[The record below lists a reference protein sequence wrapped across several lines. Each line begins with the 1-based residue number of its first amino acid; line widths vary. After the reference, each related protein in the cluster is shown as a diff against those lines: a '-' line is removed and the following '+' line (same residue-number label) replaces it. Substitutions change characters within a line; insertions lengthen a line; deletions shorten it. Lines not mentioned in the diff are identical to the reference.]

1 MSEFDKIKEAA
12 ARLGPL
18 CGLNTQQAAAVLN
31 MSESTLRKHRET
43 KMRAAGGEARIP
55 FQTRGGKAVYA
66 LTDLLEYARKHNS
79 NGLTLA
85 QRTLAVLMGEGFCD
99 SIGEPW
105 PGPRSAPRA
114 ERRAEPTAPAPFAS
128 GPPGLA
134 EILGLG
140 VAPAAGTPRKRGP
153 KPMGATKARTAELER
168 LGARV
173 RTNLCRFASLQDFLL
188 NADPDEEWLFCR
200 PASRRPYDFIQAL
213 LQGPTDDPFEWMS
226 LSGYLESL
234 ARWSA
239 NEKGVREAAEESEA
253 IFQET
258 ENTRKKSRVASP

>member
-1 MSEFDKIKEAA
+1 MSEFDRIKEAA
-12 ARLGPL
+12 ARQGPL

-66 LTDLLEYARKHNS
+66 LTDLLEYAKRHNS

-85 QRTLAVLMGEGFCD
+85 QRTLALLMGEEFCD

-105 PGPRSAPRA
+105 PGPRSAPR
-114 ERRAEPTAPAPFAS
+114 EEKRAEPPAPAPFAS

-140 VAPAAGTPRKRGP
+140 VAPVTGTPRKRGP

-173 RTNLCRFASLQDFLL
+173 RTNLCRFASMQDFLL
-188 NADPDEEWLFCR
+188 NAEPEEEWLFCV
-200 PASRRPYDFIQAL
+200 PPSGRPYDFMRAVFGEQ
-213 LQGPTDDPFEWMS
+213 TDAPFKWMS
-226 LSGYLESL
+226 LAAYLAAVSERAVDDRD
-234 ARWSA
+234 ARIA
-239 NEKGVREAAEESEA
+239 EEERVVLENNLEAAGGG
-253 IFQET
+253 
-258 ENTRKKSRVASP
+258 SR